1 MPFGVKNGPPTYQKV
16 VSRTFRDYLD
26 KFMNI
31 FLDDF
36 NVYND
41 MDIHLQ
47 KLRLCFKNYKEFRIS
62 LNPNKCTFMLFLGM
76 ILGFIISKE
85 GKLPDRKKI
94 QAIV

>member
-1 MPFGVKNGPPTYQKV
+1 MLFGVKNRPTYQRV
-16 VSRTFRDYLD
+16 VNRTFKDYLD
-26 KFMNI
+26 KFMKI

-36 NVYND
+36 TNYND

-47 KLRLCFKNYKEFRIS
+47 NRRLCFQKCKEFGIS
-62 LNPNKCTFMLFLGM
+62 LNPNKCAFMVFLGM

-85 GKLPDRKKI
+85 GKLLDPMKI